1 MGDLD
6 PKHCRNSIKD
16 EKKAFKLA
24 LKKGSCSTSD
34 YKLDSSSDL

>member
-24 LKKGSCSTSD
+24 LKKRQLLYVG
-34 YKLDSSSDL
+34 L

>member
-16 EKKAFKLA
+16 EKKSIQTCI
-24 LKKGSCSTSD
+24 KKGSCSTSD